1 LLRGALLDPL
11 LLVLAQVSPRVW
23 AQERQDKQLLV
34 QPVEE
39 PRITVCTKP
48 FSNTSTVKHN
58 RSSQYDEHKRCN
70 AVY

>member
-1 LLRGALLDPL
+1 LDPSP
-11 LLVLAQVSPRVW
+11 LVLAQVLPHVW

-48 FSNTSTVKHN
+48 SSNTSTIKHN
-58 RSSQYDEHKRCN
+58 RSNQYDEHKRRN